1 MCVSWRILRRGGCFA
16 ARVTSQ
22 DEVGSRGC
30 AGKIPVES
38 YMITARGIVVAGVCL
53 LLCAVLVART
63 PQASSGHE
71 VSGVYA
77 IQRADNAG
85 SDVNVTLHV
94 VLSSSTDATLQSKSV
109 SLRSLLSSTM
119 QDLSA
124 SFTIPAHGNADF
136 SAGATISA
144 AEYKLWQEG
153 GKPMLVLS
161 LKALDGSEFTR
172 TVALLPTVHAEA
184 K

>member
-1 MCVSWRILRRGGCFA
+1 
-16 ARVTSQ
+16 
-22 DEVGSRGC
+22 
-30 AGKIPVES
+30 
-38 YMITARGIVVAGVCL
+38 MITARGLAVAGVCL
-53 LLCAVLVART
+53 LLSAVLMART
-63 PQASSGHE
+63 PRAAGGHE

-77 IQRADNAG
+77 IQQAENAG

-109 SLRSLLSSTM
+109 SLRSVVSGST
-119 QDLSA
+119 QILSA

-136 SAGATISA
+136 TVSASISA

-153 GKPMLVLS
+153 GTPMLVLS
-161 LKALDGSEFTR
+161 LQSLDGSEFTR
-172 TVALLPTVHAEA
+172 TVGLLPSVHAEA

>member
-1 MCVSWRILRRGGCFA
+1 
-16 ARVTSQ
+16 
-22 DEVGSRGC
+22 
-30 AGKIPVES
+30 
-38 YMITARGIVVAGVCL
+38 MITARGLAVAGVCL

-63 PQASSGHE
+63 PQAANGHE

-77 IQRADNAG
+77 IQNVNVAG
-85 SDVNVTLHV
+85 NSVSVTLHV
-94 VLSSSTDATLQSKSV
+94 ILSSSSDATLESKSV
-109 SLRSLLSSTM
+109 SLRSLLSGTT
-119 QDLSA
+119 QTLSA

-136 SAGATISA
+136 TAGASISA

-161 LKALDGSEFTR
+161 LQALDGSEFTR
-172 TVALLPTVHAEA
+172 TVELLPTVHAEA

>member
-1 MCVSWRILRRGGCFA
+1 
-16 ARVTSQ
+16 
-22 DEVGSRGC
+22 
-30 AGKIPVES
+30 
-38 YMITARGIVVAGVCL
+38 MITARGLAVAGVCL

-63 PQASSGHE
+63 PHAANGNE

-77 IQRADNAG
+77 IQNVDDTGKN
-85 SDVNVTLHV
+85 VNVTLHV

-109 SLRSLLSSTM
+109 SLRSVLSSTT
-119 QDLSA
+119 QTLSA

-136 SAGATISA
+136 TASASISS

-153 GKPMLVLS
+153 GKPLLVLS
-161 LKALDGSEFTR
+161 LQALDGSEFTR
-172 TVALLPTVHAEA
+172 TVELLPTVHAEA

>member
-1 MCVSWRILRRGGCFA
+1 
-16 ARVTSQ
+16 
-22 DEVGSRGC
+22 
-30 AGKIPVES
+30 
-38 YMITARGIVVAGVCL
+38 MITARGIVVAGVCL
-53 LLCAVLVART
+53 LLSAVMMART
-63 PQASSGHE
+63 PQAANGHE

-77 IQRADNAG
+77 IQQIANTG

-94 VLSSSTDATLQSKSV
+94 ILSSSTDATLQSESV
-109 SLRSLLSSTM
+109 SLRSLLGGGT
-119 QDLSA
+119 QTLSA
-124 SFTIPAHGNADF
+124 SFSIPAHGNADF
-136 SAGATISA
+136 TASASISA